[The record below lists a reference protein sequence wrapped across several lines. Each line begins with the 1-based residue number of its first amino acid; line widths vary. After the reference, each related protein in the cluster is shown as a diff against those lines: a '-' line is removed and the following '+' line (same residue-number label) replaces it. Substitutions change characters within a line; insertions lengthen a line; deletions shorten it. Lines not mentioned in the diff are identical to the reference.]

1 MCSERQQGPAS
12 ETLTGEDRRDKHESA
27 DSVMRQRSML
37 PTLKDSYGPSTSTG
51 PARCNG
57 RKAD

>member
-37 PTLKDSYGPSTSTG
+37 PTLKDSLGSILLKNSKCQL
-51 PARCNG
+51 R
-57 RKAD
+57 

>member
-37 PTLKDSYGPSTSTG
+37 PTLKDSYGPILLKNSS
-51 PARCNG
+51 
-57 RKAD
+57 